1 MTDLVAFRAQF
12 PALQRVTYL
21 NNATAAP
28 GSIPVLEALR
38 RVEAEWE
45 AGEFSWQAWEAEG
58 ETTREL
64 FARLVGGRAQDVA
77 LLPTLAEASATVAG
91 SLPPGRVVVGER
103 EFTSNLFPWLA
114 LRDRGFDV
122 VEVPAPD
129 GVTSTQ
135 ALAEA
140 ITDGTVLVAV
150 TEVQSSNGF
159 RVHLENLGRRCREV
173 GARLFVDGC
182 QSLGALRL
190 DAPAAGVDFVAAHGY
205 KWLLAPRG
213 AAWLWVR
220 PERLDEVRPLAPNWK
235 SIPEPY
241 TEYYGGPLALAST
254 ARKLDAPLAWFSWPA
269 ARAALELL
277 ASLEPDDVER
287 RCLDLAAA
295 FRDEAAAR
303 GFELVPQDVPTQ
315 IVGIRVSDPRQVRE
329 RLLARKVV
337 GAVRA
342 NLLRLGFHAYNDE
355 SDVAAALE
363 ALGDAGPG

>member
-1 MTDLVAFRAQF
+1 VTDLASFRAQF
-12 PALQRVTYL
+12 PALERVTYL

-28 GSIPVLEALR
+28 GALPVVDALR
-38 RVEAEWE
+38 RVEGEWE

-58 ETTREL
+58 EATREL
-64 FARLVGGRAQDVA
+64 FARLVGGRAEDVA
-77 LLPTLAEASATVAG
+77 LLPTLAEAAATVAG
-91 SLPPGRVVVGER
+91 SLPRGRVVVGER

-129 GVTSTQ
+129 GVTRTD
-135 ALAEA
+135 AMVEA

-159 RVHLENLGRRCREV
+159 RVHLEELGRRCREA
-173 GARLFVDGC
+173 GARLFVDAC

-190 DAPAAGVDFVAAHGY
+190 DVDAAGIDFVAAHGY

-235 SIPEPY
+235 SIPDPY
-241 TEYYGGPLALAST
+241 SEYYGGPLTLAPT
-254 ARKLDAPLAWFSWPA
+254 ARKLDAPMAWFSWPG
-269 ARAALELL
+269 ARAALDLL
-277 ASLEPDDVER
+277 ATLDPEAVER
-287 RCLDLAAA
+287 RCLELAAA
-295 FRDEAAAR
+295 FRDDAVAR
-303 GFELVPQDVPTQ
+303 GFDLVPEDAPTQ
-315 IVGIRVSDPRQVRE
+315 IVAIRLSDPRQVRE
-329 RLLARKVV
+329 RLLARKVI

-342 NLLRLGFHAYNDE
+342 DLLRLGFHAYNDE
-355 SDVAAALE
+355 SDVAAALD
-363 ALGDAGPG
+363 ALGSV